1 MAGALSA
8 SLRTAASGLLANQ
21 RALDAV
27 ANNVSNVN
35 TPGYSRKLVNF
46 ETRAL
51 AGAGAGVDLGPLTR
65 TIDEGLIKT
74 IRLEREALGALT
86 AQSDLHGRIQDLFGT
101 PENNTSLSHGLADL
115 QNALKSLALAP
126 HNSIEQREVVRQA
139 EDITLRLRQ
148 TGSTIQNLRAETDAR
163 IGRTLDEI
171 NGLVTSVAELTATVV
186 RENALG
192 KSTADVED
200 QRDLALDRLAGLI
213 DIRVFPRGGGDIAV
227 VTASGRTLIDGPPVT
242 LTHRPAAGVDA
253 ASSYAGGGLDAI
265 TLGDGATA
273 RDITNDIRGGSLA
286 GLIEMRDR
294 ILPNLQ
300 STLDTLA
307 VGLRDSVNQVHNAG
321 LSFPGLTTLNGTRQF
336 TEPATQTIGFS
347 AAEDTRLILFDTAG
361 NEARST
367 SVRTLIG
374 GASTTIDGLT
384 AQIDGWLGADGS
396 ASMVDGALQIRIIGT
411 GLALGL
417 RDEAQGAPGSAP
429 LDARLAFDADADGQ
443 TDEIG
448 SGFSSFFGLN
458 DLFVD
463 IAPTTAQASAV
474 VAAGFGASAATLTF
488 HNAGGAMGA
497 PVAVGAGDSL
507 ETIAAKITA
516 ATGLA
521 ARIVPDGGGVRLRVT
536 ADDGAAFTVT
546 QDPGAGDTLLDDL
559 GFGPAASGAA
569 NRLTVRA
576 DITAQ
581 PSLLSRG
588 AVQWDPARGPAG
600 RYHTGVGDDTTVHA
614 LAAVFE
620 TRLDF
625 ATAGRLGAVETTLS
639 GYATTLLGDT
649 ATLASRHAGQTS
661 ERQGLVDTLQGKS
674 DGLRGV
680 NLDEEMADLMLYE
693 QAYSAS
699 ARVFSVVQ
707 DMFDALERMLG

>member
-35 TPGYSRKLVNF
+35 TPGYSRKIVNF

-51 AGAGAGVDLGPLTR
+51 GGAGAGVDLGPLTR
-65 TIDEGLIKT
+65 TIDEGLIKS
-74 IRLEREALGALT
+74 IRLEREGLGALT

-101 PENNTSLSHGLADL
+101 PESNTSLSHGLADL
-115 QNALKSLALAP
+115 QNALRSLALAP
-126 HNSIEQREVVRQA
+126 HNTIEQREVVRQA
-139 EDITLRLRQ
+139 EDVALRLRR
-148 TGSTIQNLRAETDAR
+148 TGSTIQDLRADADAQ
-163 IGRTLDEI
+163 IGRTVDEI
-171 NGLVTSVAELTATVV
+171 NGLVSGIADFTATIV
-186 RENALG
+186 REKALG
-192 KSTADVED
+192 KGTADTED
-200 QRDLALDRLAGLI
+200 QRDRALDRLAGLI

-227 VTASGRTLIDGPPVT
+227 VTASGRTLVDGPPVT
-242 LTHRPAAGVDA
+242 LTHRPAAGVAA

-265 TLGDGATA
+265 TIGEGATA
-273 RDITNDIRGGSLA
+273 QDITMDIRGGSLA

-300 STLDTLA
+300 STIDTLA
-307 VGLRDSVNQVHNAG
+307 VGLRDGVNRVHNAG
-321 LSFPGLTTLNGTRQF
+321 LSFPGLRALNGTRQF
-336 TEPATQTIGFS
+336 TEPATQTIAFS
-347 AAEDTRLILFDTAG
+347 AAEDTRLILFDSVG
-361 NEARST
+361 NEVRST
-367 SVRTLIG
+367 SVRTLVG
-374 GASTTIDGLT
+374 GASTTISGLT
-384 AQIDGWLGADGS
+384 AQINGWLGADGS
-396 ASMVDGALQIRIIGT
+396 ASMIDGALRIEITGS

-417 RDEAQGAPGSAP
+417 RDEAQGTPGSAP
-429 LDARLAFDADADGQ
+429 LDATLAFDADADGQ
-443 TDEIG
+443 TDETH

-474 VAAGFGASAATLTF
+474 VAAGFSASAATLAF
-488 HNAGGAMGA
+488 RNAGGALGG

-507 ETIAAKITA
+507 QTIAAKITA

-521 ARIVPDGGGVRLRVT
+521 ARIVPDGGGVRLRIT

-559 GFGPAASGAA
+559 GFGSAASGAA
-569 NRLTVRA
+569 NRLAVRA
-576 DITAQ
+576 DISAQ

-588 AVQWDPARGPAG
+588 AVQWDPTSGPAG
-600 RYHTGVGDDTTVHA
+600 SYHTGVGDDTTVHA

-620 TRLDF
+620 TRIDF
-625 ATAGRLGAVETTLS
+625 ATSGRLGAVETTLS

-649 ATLASRHAGQTS
+649 ATLASSHAGRTS
-661 ERQGLVDTLQGKS
+661 ERQELVDSLQGKS
-674 DGLRGV
+674 DGVRGV

-707 DMFDALERMLG
+707 DMFDALDRMLG